1 MATTKPRITVTLEND
16 VYETVKG
23 MAEAQGCSMSAVVSE
38 LLIAVNPA
46 QKRVLKAV
54 QRAAAMTA
62 SERAKTVER
71 LERAEQQLS
80 MALEPVLGLL
90 DDAGAAP
97 QPPHSNTGVTT
108 PNPPTRTDPKKPAN
122 PRRTKATAITD
133 AEWQKEQR
141 KIREAR
147 DMGLL

>member
-1 MATTKPRITVTLEND
+1 MATAKPRITVTLEDD

-38 LLIAVNPA
+38 LLTAVNPA

-54 QRAAAMTA
+54 QKAAAMTA

-80 MALEPVLGLL
+80 IALEPVFGLL
-90 DDAGAAP
+90 DDAGASL

-108 PNPPTRTDPKKPAN
+108 PTPPTRTDRKKHRN
-122 PRRTKATAITD
+122 PRHA
-133 AEWQKEQR
+133 
-141 KIREAR
+141 
-147 DMGLL
+147 GV

>member
-1 MATTKPRITVTLEND
+1 MATAKPRITVTLEDD

-38 LLIAVNPA
+38 LLTAVNPA

-54 QRAAAMTA
+54 QKAAAMTA

-71 LERAEQQLS
+71 IERAEQQLS
-80 MALEPVLGLL
+80 MALEPVFGLL
-90 DDAGAAP
+90 GDAGASL

-108 PNPPTRTDPKKPAN
+108 PNPPTRTDRKKPRN
-122 PRRTKATAITD
+122 PRHA
-133 AEWQKEQR
+133 
-141 KIREAR
+141 
-147 DMGLL
+147 GV